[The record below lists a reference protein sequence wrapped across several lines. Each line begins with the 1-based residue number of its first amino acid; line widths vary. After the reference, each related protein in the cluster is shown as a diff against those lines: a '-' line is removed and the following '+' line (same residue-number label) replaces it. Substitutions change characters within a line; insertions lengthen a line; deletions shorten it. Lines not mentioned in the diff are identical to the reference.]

1 MATKETTKG
10 KRPSVRFRVS
20 GQAKTGIMQLA
31 EAGISLLLGAILS
44 SAQIFG
50 RCTPFGVA
58 AVAAAG
64 SGITGFCT
72 LIGTVV
78 GYILFQ
84 GVEGGLHYAAAS
96 VLTYAVAFAFYDF
109 PLSRK
114 QWFLPAV
121 GATLCGISRFMHL
134 SSGGWYGGDVI
145 FFFTELFLLAAAAYF
160 YRGAF
165 ETPVN
170 WKDSLEQ
177 LTFQQRIGLL
187 TLGATGLIA
196 LAGVQ
201 ILGEFSIGRIAA
213 AFVVMTIARKGQNA
227 GLLGGVTVG
236 VVMDLA
242 SGRGPYYSMVYAV
255 AGVMCGLC
263 WNRGKLASTLV
274 YVAASGAAVLW
285 TWESGMRIGLLY
297 EVFAASVLFF
307 VLPQRVRETTGQ
319 MLAVQKPR
327 NVEWERSKEAVARH
341 MRSTAQAF
349 RDVYESIREIFHPE
363 NTSVED
369 VTVIFRQT
377 ADRQCRRCNAR
388 ETCWQKDYNTTQQ
401 ALNDAVGSMM
411 ERGRAAASDF
421 SSHFRSR
428 CIHFSEFLV
437 VVNEE
442 LTAFLYRRQYQSR
455 MRENRAALCRQY
467 AELERILG
475 KAAAELSADLTPDLP
490 RETKLRQFLRSKGLA
505 EDGTVYYDEKGHLR
519 VELPGYA
526 QLRTE
531 QGREKLSGLLGI
543 TLRAPEESE
552 QGRLIFYQ
560 AEPFVAT
567 AGVSGRNKAGEAVSG
582 DTGTWFRRE
591 DGLLCILL
599 CDGMGTGAE
608 ARKESGLAVRLLQN
622 FLKAGVEPEAA
633 LCTVNSALA
642 LKGEESGGC
651 TTVDLLTIELFT
663 GLCSVYKFG
672 AAPTYLRKNNK
683 VSCITGSALPAGIM
697 AGDDVK
703 PDVTRFRAGE
713 GDWILL
719 LSDGMIGGESDGWL
733 REFFAGYEGHSPGEL
748 ANKLLD
754 LSLKEDESA
763 DDSTVIAVQLEK
775 RT

>member
-10 KRPSVRFRVS
+10 KRPSMRLREREQ
-20 GQAKTGIMQLA
+20 GKTGIMKLA
-31 EAGISLLLGAILS
+31 EAGICLLLGAILS

-64 SGITGFCT
+64 SGISGFCT
-72 LIGTVV
+72 LIGTVA
-78 GYILFQ
+78 GYLLFQ
-84 GVEGGLHYAAAS
+84 GVDGGLQYSAAS

-109 PLSRK
+109 PLGRK

-121 GATLCGISRFMHL
+121 AALLCGISRFIQL
-134 SSGGWYGGDVI
+134 SGGGWFGADVI

-177 LTFQQRIGLL
+177 LTSQQRMGLL

-201 ILGEFSIGRIAA
+201 VMGEFSIGRIVAA
-213 AFVVMTIARKGQNA
+213 IVVMTIARKGQNA

-236 VVMDLA
+236 MILDLA
-242 SGRGPYYSMVYAV
+242 SGRGPYYTMAFAV
-255 AGVMCGLC
+255 AGLMSGLC
-263 WNRGKLASTLV
+263 WNRGKLASALA
-274 YVAASGAAVLW
+274 YVAANAAAVLW
-285 TWESGMRIGLLY
+285 TWDSGIRIGLLY

-307 VLPQRVRETTGQ
+307 MLPQRVHETTGQ
-319 MLAVQKPR
+319 MLAVRKPR
-327 NVEWERSKEAVARH
+327 NVEWERAKDMAARH
-341 MRSTAQAF
+341 MHATARAF
-349 RDVYESIREIFHPE
+349 RDLYESIREVFHQE

-369 VTVIFRQT
+369 VTIIFRQT
-377 ADRQCRRCNAR
+377 AERQCRRCSAR
-388 ETCWQKDYNTTQQ
+388 EACWQKEYNTTQQ
-401 ALNDAVGSMM
+401 VLNDAVGSMI
-411 ERGRAAASDF
+411 ERGRAVANDF

-428 CIHFSEFLV
+428 CIHFPEFLA

-442 LTAFLYRRQYQSR
+442 LMGFLYRRQYQSR
-455 MRENRAALCRQY
+455 MRESRAALCRQY
-467 AELERILG
+467 AELDRILG
-475 KAAAELSADLTPDLP
+475 KAATELSAELTPDLP
-490 RETKLRQFLRSKGLA
+490 REAKLKQFLRSKGLD
-505 EDGTVYYDEKGHLR
+505 EDGTVFYDEKGHLR
-519 VELPGYA
+519 VELPEYP

-531 QGREKLSGLLGI
+531 EGRERLSSLLGI
-543 TLRAPEESE
+543 PLRAAEESE
-552 QGRLIFYQ
+552 QGRLIFCQ
-560 AEPFVAT
+560 AEPFMAT
-567 AGVSGRNKAGEAVSG
+567 AGVSGKNKEGETVSG

-599 CDGMGTGAE
+599 CDGMGSGAE

-622 FLKAGVEPEAA
+622 FLKAGVDPEAA

-642 LKGEESGGC
+642 LKGEETGGC

-672 AAPTYLRKNNK
+672 AAPTYLRKSNK

-697 AGDDVK
+697 TGDDVK

-733 REFFAGYEGHSPGEL
+733 RESLGEYEGHSPGEL

-754 LSLKEDESA
+754 LSIKENESA
-763 DDSTVIAVQLEK
+763 DDSTVIAVRVEK

>member
-1 MATKETTKG
+1 MATKETSKG
-10 KRPSVRFRVS
+10 KRSSIRFREG
-20 GQAKTGIMQLA
+20 GQEKSSIMQLA

-50 RCTPFGVA
+50 RCTPFGIA

-64 SGITGFCT
+64 PGINGFCT
-72 LIGTVV
+72 LLGTVI
-78 GYILFQ
+78 GYLFFL
-84 GVEGGLHYAAAS
+84 GVDGGLHYAAAS
-96 VLTYAVAFAFYDF
+96 VLTYAVAFAFYDVALTKK
-109 PLSRK
+109 P
-114 QWFLPAV
+114 WFYPAV
-121 GATLCGISRFMHL
+121 GVLICGISRFIHL
-134 SSGGWYGGDVI
+134 SGGGFYGADVI
-145 FFFTELFLLAAAAYF
+145 FFFTELFLLAAATYY

-165 ETPVN
+165 EAPMN
-170 WKDSLEQ
+170 WKDPLEQ
-177 LTFQQRIGLL
+177 LSFQQRLGYL
-187 TLGATGLIA
+187 TLGGTGLIA
-196 LAGVQ
+196 LSGVEV
-201 ILGEFSIGRIAA
+201 LGEFSIGRILAA
-213 AFVVMTIARKGQNA
+213 IVVMTIARKGQNA

-236 VVMDLA
+236 MAMDLA
-242 SGRGPYYSMVYAV
+242 SARGPYYSMIYAF
-255 AGVMCGLC
+255 AGLMSGLC
-263 WNRGKLASTLV
+263 WNKGKLASALV
-274 YVAASGAAVLW
+274 YVAANGAAVLW

-319 MLAVQKPR
+319 MLAVPKPR
-327 NVEWERSKEAVARH
+327 HVEWERTKEMAARH
-341 MRSTAQAF
+341 MRATARAF
-349 RDVYESIREIFHPE
+349 REVYESIREVFYPE

-369 VTVIFRQT
+369 VSVIFRQT
-377 ADRQCRRCNAR
+377 ADRQCRRCSAR
-388 ETCWQKDYNTTQQ
+388 ETCWQREYNTTQQ
-401 ALNDAVGSMM
+401 VLNDAVSAMM
-411 ERGRAAASDF
+411 ERGKAISNDF

-428 CIHFSEFLV
+428 CIHFPEFLAI
-437 VVNEE
+437 VNEE
-442 LTAFLYRRQYQSR
+442 LMAFLYRRQYQGR
-455 MRENRAALCRQY
+455 MRENRASLCRQY
-467 AELERILG
+467 AELDRILQ
-475 KAAAELSADLTPDLP
+475 KAAAEFSAELTPDLP
-490 RETKLRQFLRSKGLA
+490 RETKLKKYLRSKGLA

-519 VELPGYA
+519 VEVPAYA
-526 QLRTE
+526 QMKTE
-531 QGREKLSGLLGI
+531 EGRAKLSGLLGI
-543 TLRAPEESE
+543 ALRGPEEFE

-567 AGVSGRNKAGEAVSG
+567 ASVSGKNKAGESVSG
-582 DTGTWFRRE
+582 DAGTWFRRE

-599 CDGMGTGAE
+599 CDGMGSGAE

-642 LKGEESGGC
+642 LKGEESGAC

-703 PDVTRFRAGE
+703 PDVTRFRAEG

-719 LSDGMIGGESDGWL
+719 LSDGMIAGEGDDWL
-733 REFFAGYEGHSPGEL
+733 KELFLTYEGNSPGEL

-754 LSLKEDESA
+754 LSVKENESV
-763 DDSTVIAVQLEK
+763 DDSTVIAVRLEK
-775 RT
+775 RE